1 MNLLVWNY
9 RGLGNLRTEKELVS
23 ILRAKDHSVVFIAE
37 TWADEARLECTL
49 SNINFDQKWVVPR
62 TTRGGGLVLFW
73 KNSVNLIVVE
83 SHKYYIDAVINKNDD
98 DEWRFTG
105 FYGEPDSSRR
115 NEAWAKLRSLN
126 SSQNIPW
133 LCAGDYNEITK
144 QEEKIGGA
152 FRSFHQMQRFRDVID
167 ECGLMDLGFVGPS
180 YMWSKQ
186 FDSGQSIWERLD
198 QGLATNDWFLKF
210 LGTKIHHLHCYSS
223 DHLLLFINLY
233 GLEHPVKRKEF
244 RFEEMWLSNDRCGE
258 TVEAA

>member
-1 MNLLVWNY
+1 MNLLVWNC
-9 RGLGNLRTEKELVS
+9 RRLGNLRIEKKLVS

-37 TWADEARLECTL
+37 TWADEARLERTL

-73 KNSVNLIVVE
+73 KNSVNLTVVK

-133 LCAGDYNEITK
+133 LCASDYNEITK

-186 FDSGQSIWERLD
+186 FDSG
-198 QGLATNDWFLKF
+198 
-210 LGTKIHHLHCYSS
+210 
-223 DHLLLFINLY
+223 
-233 GLEHPVKRKEF
+233 
-244 RFEEMWLSNDRCGE
+244 
-258 TVEAA
+258 